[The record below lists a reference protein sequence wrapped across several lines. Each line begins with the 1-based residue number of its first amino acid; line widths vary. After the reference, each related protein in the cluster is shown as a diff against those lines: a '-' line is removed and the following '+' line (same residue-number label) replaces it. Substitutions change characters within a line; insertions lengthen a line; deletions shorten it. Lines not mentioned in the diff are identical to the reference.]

1 MEDAMRKEKY
11 NYLREQ
17 YPEYVSENQLY
28 KICHIAKRSA
38 KYLLDNG
45 IIPCEN
51 SGKKTRKY
59 RIALNDIIA
68 YLEKRDKTLNSM
80 IPRGCVNSCCKAPRS
95 PRISPSAILSSESES
110 VIRSYFE
117 YIYADYPDVVG
128 TYDVSE
134 MTGLNQNTV
143 LRLLKNKEIQS
154 LTVGT
159 KYKIPKQFVLAF
171 VVSPRFINMKS
182 NSADFNKIIGGFEIW
197 KTAKL

>member
-1 MEDAMRKEKY
+1 MKKGKY
-11 NYLREQ
+11 EYLREQ

-51 SGKKTRKY
+51 NGKKTRKY

-80 IPRGCVNSCCKAPRS
+80 IPRGCVNSRCKAPRS
-95 PRISPSAILSSESES
+95 PRVSLSAILSSESES

-117 YIYADYPDVVG
+117 YIYADYPDVLE
-128 TYDVSE
+128 TCDVSE
-134 MTGLNQNTV
+134 MTGLNHNTV
-143 LRLLKNKEIQS
+143 LKLLKNKEIQS

-197 KTAKL
+197 KSAKL

>member
-1 MEDAMRKEKY
+1 MKKGKY
-11 NYLREQ
+11 EYLREQ

-59 RIALNDIIA
+59 RIALNDIIV

-80 IPRGCVNSCCKAPRS
+80 IPRGCVNSRTPRP
-95 PRISPSAILSSESES
+95 PRVSLSTILSSESES
-110 VIRSYFE
+110 VLRRYFE
-117 YIYADYPDVVG
+117 YIYADYSDVVG
-128 TYDVSE
+128 SWDVSG
-134 MTGLNQNTV
+134 MTGLNHNTV
-143 LRLLKNKEIQS
+143 LKLLKKKEIQS

-171 VVSPRFINMKS
+171 VISPRFINMKS
-182 NSADFNKIIGGFEIW
+182 NSADFNKIIGGFEKW